1 MSKSVL
7 EQVMGKMVLDPN
19 FRQQVVSD
27 PSSALEGYDLTS
39 QERDALEQMD
49 LNEFHNTLSPL
60 DERVSKLATSRT
72 ARLGATNSAPRGA

>member
-27 PSSALEGYDLTS
+27 PSSTLAGYDLTA
-39 QERDALEQMD
+39 QEREALQQMD

-60 DERVSKLATSRT
+60 DERVSKFVQF
-72 ARLGATNSAPRGA
+72 